1 VVKPGES
8 VTCTF
13 TSGTTGLGAG
23 GLPPSTVHP
32 PPGTV
37 HVIPSFNPI
46 VLNPTPRI
54 DVTPSSQPRPVTSV
68 APTIASG
75 TDGGASPT
83 PLSSPSPSGLFGKA
97 LPATSGESAAGGF
110 SPLWLLLVVGVL
122 GLLFLV
128 FFLWRRR
135 KEREHEPS
143 T

>member
-1 VVKPGES
+1 
-8 VTCTF
+8 
-13 TSGTTGLGAG
+13 
-23 GLPPSTVHP
+23 
-32 PPGTV
+32 
-37 HVIPSFNPI
+37 VIPSFNPV
-46 VLNPTPRI
+46 VLSPTPRI

-68 APTIASG
+68 APTIAPG

-83 PLSSPSPSGLFGKA
+83 PLSSPSGLFGKA
-97 LPATSGESAAGGF
+97 LPATSDESAAGGF

-122 GLLFLV
+122 ALLFLV